1 MVEQI
6 EKQVSFFITNSGY
19 GLITH
24 SFGNYLALRL
34 LEKKDS
40 RLKALVM
47 LNPMPFTYK
56 NWKTALENI
65 IKKIPNHILTQVNDL
80 SQQVN
85 QGGAIFR
92 LIYPYYIGNPAQVLP
107 VDVPFDTAACN
118 LIVSKVKEFND
129 LNLISNSDL
138 PMIRVVGELD
148 PFYIDKDIMM
158 HNTLVI
164 KGMGHYPF
172 FEDSIQFTHA
182 VAKIRESL
190 CQQTASFKT
199 QSNHVERIYEL
210 CSNLVYGKI
219 N

>member
-1 MVEQI
+1 
-6 EKQVSFFITNSGY
+6 
-19 GLITH
+19 
-24 SFGNYLALRL
+24 
-34 LEKKDS
+34 
-40 RLKALVM
+40 
-47 LNPMPFTYK
+47 
-56 NWKTALENI
+56 
-65 IKKIPNHILTQVNDL
+65 
-80 SQQVN
+80 
-85 QGGAIFR
+85 
-92 LIYPYYIGNPAQVLP
+92 VLP

-164 KGMGHYPF
+164 KGMVHYPF